1 MINKESELWE
11 KKLND
16 IFKKK
21 EITDTDTFLNLVS
34 MIVYNNINNEDI
46 SRLHSAVD
54 LDNFLKVITLFENRT
69 VTFPSKKEIKSS
81 IELALYY
88 YYKNVLGIT
97 DYSKLKSM
105 GLSDPQE
112 LSPISI
118 GKRIAKLNKEIVEK
132 LEHIEDLIWAI

>member
-1 MINKESELWE
+1 MINKESEIWE

-16 IFKKK
+16 IFKVK
-21 EITDTDTFLNLVS
+21 EATETETFLNLVS

-46 SRLHSAVD
+46 SRLYSVVD
-54 LDNFLKVITLFENRT
+54 LDTFLKVITLFENRT

-97 DYSKLKSM
+97 DYSKLKNM
-105 GLSDPQE
+105 GLSDPKDF
-112 LSPISI
+112 SPISI

-132 LEHIEDLIWAI
+132 LEHIEDLL